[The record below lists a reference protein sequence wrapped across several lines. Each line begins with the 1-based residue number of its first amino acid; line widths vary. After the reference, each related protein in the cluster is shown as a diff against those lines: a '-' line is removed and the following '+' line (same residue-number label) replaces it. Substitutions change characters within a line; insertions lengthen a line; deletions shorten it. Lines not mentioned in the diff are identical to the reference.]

1 MRDPMPVGEER
12 QMDQPTFADLKY
24 QGKKRKTRWEL
35 FLNQSQSGI
44 YICGELRIG
53 ALASWYI
60 LVPLL
65 EDGPVMSP
73 NLTPGMYIP
82 PWL

>member
-35 FLNQSQSGI
+35 FLVLQRRFPWRGDSCEVIGPATAS
-44 YICGELRIG
+44 LR
-53 ALASWYI
+53 SFH
-60 LVPLL
+60 
-65 EDGPVMSP
+65 DR
-73 NLTPGMYIP
+73 
-82 PWL
+82 

>member
-35 FLNQSQSGI
+35 FL
-44 YICGELRIG
+44 ET
-53 ALASWYI
+53 
-60 LVPLL
+60 
-65 EDGPVMSP
+65 GPESP
-73 NLTPGMYIP
+73 G
-82 PWL
+82 WVGGFGQ